1 MASGL
6 LSGRMPHL
14 TKQTPR
20 LFVDPALAPGQAVP
34 LSRDKVH
41 YLTHVLRLKDG
52 GAVRAFNGTS
62 GEWLCRLTAH
72 GRRAF
77 ELRPEEQLALP
88 QLLPDIDYLFA
99 PLKHARLDY
108 LAQKATEMGC
118 RRLRPVFTERTVA
131 QRVNI
136 GRIRANAIEAAEQC
150 DMVAVPEVL
159 PPTPLQ
165 QVLDEWEADRQ
176 LVWCDETRPG
186 EDPLAALGGLGRGPL
201 AVLIG
206 PEGGF
211 SDGERETLHSHGNA
225 HAIGLGPRIMR
236 ADTAAVAALALVQ
249 ATLGDWGVSQ
259 STVL

>member
-1 MASGL
+1 MS
-6 LSGRMPHL
+6 HL
-14 TKQTPR
+14 TKRTPR

-34 LSRDKVH
+34 LSSGKVH

-52 GAVRAFNGTS
+52 DAVRAFNGTS
-62 GEWLCRLTAH
+62 GEWLCRLTGK

-77 ELRPEEQLALP
+77 DLRPEEQLALP

-131 QRVNI
+131 ERVNI
-136 GRIRANAIEAAEQC
+136 ERIRANAIEAAQQC

-159 PPTPLQ
+159 PPARLD
-165 QVLDEWEADRQ
+165 QVLDEWEVDRQ

-186 EDPLAALGGLGRGPL
+186 EDPLAVLASLARGPL
-201 AVLIG
+201 ALLIG

-211 SDGERETLHSHGNA
+211 SDAERERLRGHDRA
-225 HAIGLGPRIMR
+225 CAIGLGPRIMR

-249 ATLGDWGVSQ
+249 ATLGDWREG
-259 STVL
+259 